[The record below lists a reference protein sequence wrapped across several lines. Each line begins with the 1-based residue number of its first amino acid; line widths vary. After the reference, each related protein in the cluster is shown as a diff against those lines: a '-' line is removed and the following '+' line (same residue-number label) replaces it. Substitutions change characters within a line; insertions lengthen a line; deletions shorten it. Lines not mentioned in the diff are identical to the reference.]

1 MRTYVRKLQSKPE
14 IVRKQILIGSM
25 IVSMSFVGFVWIKT
39 LGYRFYENKITKQE
53 EQVKPFALLKQLTGE
68 TVENITASIGNASS
82 SIKGGVEVSENT
94 GIKTDMTG
102 AIINTKTGA
111 VTKTMASEPKKDS
124 NVKVEKII
132 DLIAS

>member
-82 SIKGGVEVSENT
+82 SIKGGVEVS
-94 GIKTDMTG
+94 G
-102 AIINTKTGA
+102 
-111 VTKTMASEPKKDS
+111 SPS
-124 NVKVEKII
+124 LNVKATILQWNLEIGSQG
-132 DLIAS
+132 LQS

>member
-82 SIKGGVEVSENT
+82 SIKGGVDVSENT